1 MSTPA
6 ALIAVVDDDQSVR
19 RGLRRLFK
27 SADYAAETFSSAE
40 DYLAREIFE
49 GSICL
54 VLDVRM
60 PGLKGPALQE
70 ALEKRGACEQII
82 FITGH
87 GDVPT
92 ATQAMKKGAVDFLT
106 KPFDDE
112 ELILAVKRALQR
124 AEEQLRRRGERQEA
138 RGRIEKLTPREFEV
152 LRFVVMGLLNK
163 QI

>member
-49 GSICL
+49 GPICL

-70 ALEKRGACEQII
+70 ALEPRGACEQII

-92 ATQAMKKGAVDFLT
+92 ATQAMKNGAVDFLT
-106 KPFDDE
+106 KSFDSA
-112 ELILAVKRALQR
+112 ELIEAVKRALER
-124 AEEQLRRRGERQEA
+124 SEEQLNKRGARREA
-138 RGRIEKLTPREFEV
+138 RGRIDKLTPREFEV
-152 LRFVVMGLLNK
+152 LRFV
-163 QI
+163 II